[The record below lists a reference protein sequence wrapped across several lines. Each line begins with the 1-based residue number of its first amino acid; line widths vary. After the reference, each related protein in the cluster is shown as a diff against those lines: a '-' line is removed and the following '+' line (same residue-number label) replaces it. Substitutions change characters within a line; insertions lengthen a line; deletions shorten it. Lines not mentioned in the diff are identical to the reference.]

1 MPEIY
6 FIRHGQASFGSEN
19 YDNLSNLGKR
29 QSKIVGSYFKK
40 IDLTFDRIISGT
52 LNRQLQTCN
61 HIIKEIS
68 FSNDPEKTILLNE
81 YNVRSVLL
89 GYVGNRDLTKEEK
102 FDEKIH
108 FILLKKAITAWSKN
122 KIKLAK
128 ADTWVNF
135 QKRGLDVLNNVS
147 KFNNKRTL
155 VISSAGTISMIIA
168 QILELPERQF
178 VNFHL
183 QLYNTG
189 FSKVI
194 FDKNGAYLSLFNSVA
209 HLENIGDPK
218 IITHV

>member
-81 YNVRSVLL
+81 YNVRSTPSFLIN
-89 GYVGNRDLTKEEK
+89 G
-102 FDEKIH
+102 
-108 FILLKKAITAWSKN
+108 ILVEGHKS
-122 KIKLAK
+122 IK
-128 ADTWVNF
+128 DF
-135 QKRGLDVLNNVS
+135 R
-147 KFNNKRTL
+147 
-155 VISSAGTISMIIA
+155 
-168 QILELPERQF
+168 QIL
-178 VNFHL
+178 
-183 QLYNTG
+183 
-189 FSKVI
+189 
-194 FDKNGAYLSLFNSVA
+194 DKILSQ
-209 HLENIGDPK
+209 
-218 IITHV
+218 